1 MALYKPKNLKP
12 SIENGPVN
20 IDTQKD
26 MQFSFQLD
34 GNEKLENYTLF
45 IEDYAEEGIS
55 KIFTSKYS
63 EYYLELESVGNTTGM
78 ITFNNR
84 KCTYVD
90 HLREKYPIF
99 DATTNLTSGIKL
111 NNLPKFDQMKI
122 TLDSI
127 YYQHAYNHI
136 IEGDDGSG
144 LCCNT
149 DILIPFK
156 NDKIR
161 QYYYMD
167 YSYTLP
173 YCTNIYNQSLIENK
187 RVYSEVGLPVSINS
201 NNSVFINSQQLY
213 NFIKRPIAKS
223 HFKEEMPFEGVY
235 MGDIFG
241 NFDWI
246 YLKFKCDIQGNIF
259 YYIKGFVPQM
269 KGRKINEYSFWE
281 AYLSDSY
288 QYGVLK
294 VTDSK
299 TAKYL
304 PTVRNHW
311 HWKEMI
317 ELDTSIG
324 EWVKKQTKIYS
335 YNKEANDFFGKEE
348 YKYKHNYDKDLIFPI
363 KLKESDEALD
373 GASGMLELGGPGVSI
388 KNFYLST
395 TPNEQSNLNLKV
407 LKYPIDSNGNNEVFD
422 IDKSPINLQYNQLYL
437 DKKGFVNWWIKVE
450 GEKNEVTSYAES
462 FLGYPDFQIA
472 LSTKKDETSNEVSQ
486 FKNISI
492 YPTLSCSFKN
502 DEDTQNT
509 YALTSIANGLKPYN
523 NKGEPWSKK
532 SGKVYYKIKGALTTS
547 DDIPTQ
553 DFYIGHDY
561 LFSILKET
569 YNSNSEK
576 NSNVP
581 KENIDCYVLKDGN
594 SIFLEVHS
602 DDLYYNVFLG
612 DKNYSDKKSHS
623 FYSSTTDN
631 NSKLGYYISSV
642 NLAEL
647 ETIDDLTEI
656 VPEISDLISYKYKI
670 IDTLTSKIIQEND
683 TVYTGDLN
691 FSIDFLP
698 KGNYRLEVEVENSL
712 GMIAKN
718 SIDLLIDAP
727 EVEVRKPNL
736 TSLKDSGVYIDWS
749 NIPFLYASFSKGEF
763 IENDFYYNYPVAPIE
778 GSSAEY
784 YKSLY
789 IPKNETLTMNLL
801 GQPCNYIVYCFQPVG
816 QSFGLNEETLEMTTR
831 EVMVIQTDTYWY
843 RFSICMVDKNNS
855 NSPEGKYSYYLNVKA
870 FNQDLNQLSASKDG
884 EEQFIE
890 FNSNINLI
898 TSEQLYY
905 IMIFDKENSK
915 IHLKLY
921 YNINDSNLLDGGHMN
936 EIDFSWTFE
945 DLNIN
950 SSIEIPREKPW
961 EYLFSPK
968 YIQLL
973 GEQVCSYIYGSNSIA
988 ENIGLVNDENYNAEK
1003 YNFYFNP
1010 NRTEKYDIIAE
1021 DKTKDELSNIT
1032 IIRQDLNNDN
1042 FKMVYNIDNYTN
1054 KFIDYSVP
1062 SKTEC
1067 FYELY
1072 IGKEL
1077 SAPYKSEIIKTDD
1090 LGKWFLLV
1098 CDDVW
1103 NENGLN
1109 ENKVTVADIFEFE
1122 ANVTVGSMNNN
1133 TDFSISKNF
1142 TRYPKVQH
1150 SPSNYW
1156 SGTLGGLLGVISS
1169 GSRFTQTPEMLR
1181 RFKALTTDN
1190 RRKFLKDRDGNLWEI
1205 SLSAAN
1211 TVETNTNLDIQL
1223 KTANI
1228 SWVEVADTVNT
1239 MIYLDNYTDATW
1251 LQEEESLVSGPYNGR
1266 TQF

>member
-12 SIENGPVN
+12 SIANGPVN
-20 IDTQKD
+20 TDTQKD

-45 IEDYAEEGIS
+45 IEDYAEEKGIP

-63 EYYLELESVGNTTGM
+63 EYYLDLESVGTKTGM
-78 ITFNNR
+78 ITFNTR

-99 DATTNLTSGIKL
+99 DANTNLTSEIKL
-111 NNLPKFDQMKI
+111 NNLPNFDQMKI

-127 YYQHAYNHI
+127 YYQHAYQHI
-136 IEGDDGSG
+136 IEDDNGSG
-144 LCCNT
+144 LCCNA

-156 NDKIR
+156 NDKIK

-167 YSYTLP
+167 YFYTLP
-173 YCTNIYNQSLIENK
+173 YCTNEYNQSLIRNK
-187 RVYSEVGLPVSINS
+187 RVYSKVELPVSINS
-201 NNSVFINSQQLY
+201 NNGVFINSQQLY
-213 NFIKRPIAKS
+213 NFIKDPIAKS
-223 HFKEEMPFEGVY
+223 HFKEEMPFEGVG

-246 YLKFKCDIQGNIF
+246 YLKFKCNIQDNIF

-269 KGRKINEYSFWE
+269 IGQRINQYTFWE
-281 AYLSDSY
+281 AYLSDRY
-288 QYGVLK
+288 QFGVLEVK
-294 VTDSK
+294 SDA
-299 TAKYL
+299 TAVSL
-304 PTVRNHW
+304 PTVKNNW
-311 HWKEMI
+311 HWED
-317 ELDTSIG
+317 LVG
-324 EWVKKQTKIYS
+324 EKTHAGSWVESQEKLYS
-335 YNKEANDFFGKEE
+335 YNENVKSFFGNGTCE
-348 YKYKHNYDKDLIFPI
+348 YISHNYTSSFPI
-363 KLKESDEALD
+363 ETSLTQNENLD
-373 GASGMLELGGPGVSI
+373 GTEGMIKYGGLGVSI
-388 KNFYLST
+388 KNFFLST
-395 TPNEQSNLNLKV
+395 PLLENSKLNLKD
-407 LKYPIDSNGNNEVFD
+407 LKYPINSKGDNETFYID
-422 IDKSPINLQYNQLYL
+422 ISAINAQYNQLYL
-437 DKKGFVNWWIKVE
+437 DKKGFINWWIKVE

-472 LSTKKDETSNEVSQ
+472 LSTKKDEISNEVSQ

-502 DEDTQNT
+502 DKDTKNT
-509 YALTSIANGLKPYN
+509 YTLTSIANGLKSYN
-523 NKGEPWSKK
+523 DKGEPWSKK
-532 SGKVYYKIKGALTTS
+532 SGKVYYKIQGALTTS
-547 DDIPTQ
+547 NQTETKTQ

-569 YNSNSEK
+569 YDSNSEK
-576 NSNVP
+576 NNNVP
-581 KENIDCYVLKDGN
+581 EGAIDCYVLKDGDP
-594 SIFLEVHS
+594 IFLEVDS
-602 DDLYYNVFLG
+602 VDLYYNVFLG
-612 DKNYSDKKSHS
+612 DIKYSDSQS
-623 FYSSTTDN
+623 FYDSTKN
-631 NSKLGYYISSV
+631 LGYYISFV
-642 NLAEL
+642 DLANL
-647 ETIDDLTEI
+647 ETTDDLTEI

-698 KGNYRLEVEVENSL
+698 KGNYRLEMEVENSL

-718 SIDLLIDAP
+718 SIDLLIDTP
-727 EVEVRKPNL
+727 EVEIRKPNL
-736 TSLKDSGVYIDWS
+736 TLLKDSGVYIDWS
-749 NIPFLYASFSKGEF
+749 NIPFLYASFSKGKF
-763 IENDFYYNYPVAPIE
+763 TENDFYYNYPVAPIE
-778 GSSAEY
+778 GSSAKY

-801 GQPCNYIVYCFQPVG
+801 GQPCNYIIYCFQPVG

-831 EVMVIQTDTYWY
+831 EVMVMQTDKYWY

-890 FNSNINLI
+890 FNSDINLI

-921 YNINDSNLLDGGHMN
+921 CNTNDSNLLDGGYAN

-973 GEQVCSYIYGSNSIA
+973 GEQVCSYIYGSNRIA
-988 ENIGLVNDENYNAEK
+988 ENIGLVNDENYNGKK

-1010 NRTEKYDIIAE
+1010 NKTEKHDIIAE
-1021 DKTKDELSNIT
+1021 DKIKDELSNIT

-1077 SAPYKSEIIKTDD
+1077 FAPYQSEIIKTDD

-1103 NENGLN
+1103 DENGLN

-1169 GSRFTQTPEMLR
+1169 GSRFTQTPKMLK
-1181 RFKALTTDN
+1181 RFKALTTDD
-1190 RRKFLKDRDGNLWEI
+1190 RRKFLKDRDGNIWEI

-1211 TVETNTNLDIQL
+1211 TIETNTNLDIQL

-1228 SWVEVADTVNT
+1228 SWVEVADTANT

-1251 LQEEESLVSGPYNGR
+1251 LQEEENLASGLYNGR

>member
-12 SIENGPVN
+12 SIANGPVN

-45 IEDYAEEGIS
+45 IEDYAEEAGIS

-99 DATTNLTSGIKL
+99 DATTNLTSEIKL

-201 NNSVFINSQQLY
+201 NNSVFISSQQLY

-363 KLKESDEALD
+363 ELKESDKALD

-395 TPNEQSNLNLKV
+395 IPNEQSNLNLKV
-407 LKYPIDSNGNNEVFD
+407 LKYPINSKGNNETFY

-472 LSTKKDETSNEVSQ
+472 LSTKEDETSNEVSQ

-492 YPTLSCSFKN
+492 YPTLSCSFENKGTEN
-502 DEDTQNT
+502 IYT
-509 YALTSIANGLKPYN
+509 LTSIANGLKPYD
-523 NKGEPWSKK
+523 NKGKLWSKK
-532 SGKVYYKIKGALTTS
+532 SGKVYYKIQEALTTS
-547 DDIPTQ
+547 DETP

-569 YNSNSEK
+569 LEDNK
-576 NSNVP
+576 TVP
-581 KENIDCYVLKDGN
+581 TGDIDCYILKDGEP
-594 SIFLEVHS
+594 IFLEVHRN
-602 DDLYYNVFLG
+602 DLYYNVFLG
-612 DKNYSDKKSHS
+612 DEKNYSGSHS
-623 FYSSTTDN
+623 FDESTNGSNTN
-631 NSKLGYYISSV
+631 LGYYISFV
-642 NLAEL
+642 NLANL
-647 ETIDDLTEI
+647 EITNNLIEI

-670 IDTLTSKIIQEND
+670 IDTLTSKIIKEND
-683 TVYTGDLN
+683 TVYTGNLN

-698 KGNYRLEVEVENSL
+698 KGNYRLELEAENVL

-718 SIDLLIDAP
+718 SIDLLVDIP
-727 EVEVRKPNL
+727 EVEIRTPNVEL
-736 TSLKDSGVYIDWS
+736 LKDGGLYIDWS
-749 NIPFLYASFSKGEF
+749 NIPFLYASFSKGNIQE
-763 IENDFYYNYPVAPIE
+763 EDFYYNYPVPSEEE
-778 GSSAEY
+778 GSY

-789 IPKNETLTMNLL
+789 IPKNESLTMNLL
-801 GQPCNYIVYCFQPVG
+801 GQNCNYMVYCFQPVG
-816 QSFGLNEETLEMTTR
+816 QSFGFNENSKESLTR
-831 EVMVIQTDTYWY
+831 DVMIMQTDAYWY
-843 RFSICMVDKNNS
+843 HFSICMVDKEEDKNN
-855 NSPEGKYSYYLNVKA
+855 NKYSYYLNIKA
-870 FNQDLNQLSASKDG
+870 INQELDQVSANIDG
-884 EEQFIE
+884 EEQFIQFDSE
-890 FNSNINLI
+890 INLMV
-898 TSEQLYY
+898 SDQLYY
-905 IMIFDKENSK
+905 IMIFDKEDRK
-915 IHLKLY
+915 IDLKIY
-921 YNINDSNLLDGGHMN
+921 INTNDSNLLDDSAISK
-936 EIDFSWTFE
+936 IDFSWNFE
-945 DLNIN
+945 NLDGVSSNI
-950 SSIEIPREKPW
+950 SIPQENTWEK
-961 EYLFSPK
+961 LFAPK

-988 ENIGLVNDENYNAEK
+988 ESIELVNKEK
-1003 YNFYFNP
+1003 YDPQKYMFYFNP
-1010 NRTEKYDIIAE
+1010 NKTDKYNIIAE
-1021 DKTKDELSNIT
+1021 DKVSEELSDI
-1032 IIRQDLNNDN
+1032 IVIRQDLNKDN
-1042 FKMVYNIDNYTN
+1042 FKMIYNINNYTN
-1054 KFIDYSVP
+1054 KFIDYSAP
-1062 SKTEC
+1062 SKTKC

-1072 IGKEL
+1072 IGNNL
-1077 SAPYKSEIIKTDD
+1077 SAPYRTEIINTGD

-1103 NENGLN
+1103 DENGLN
-1109 ENKVTVADIFEFE
+1109 ENKVVVSDIFEFE
-1122 ANVTVGSMNNN
+1122 ANVTVGSMSNN

-1211 TVETNTNLDIQL
+1211 TIETNTNLDIQL

-1228 SWVEVADTVNT
+1228 SWVEVADTANT

-1251 LQEEESLVSGPYNGR
+1251 LQEEESLASGLYNGR

>member
-12 SIENGPVN
+12 SISNGPVN
-20 IDTQKD
+20 IDIQKD

-45 IEDYAEEGIS
+45 IEDYAEQGIE
-55 KIFTSKYS
+55 KIFTSEYS
-63 EYYLELESVGNTTGM
+63 EYYLELESVGTTTGM
-78 ITFNNR
+78 ITFNTR

-90 HLREKYPIF
+90 HLRERYPIF
-99 DATTNLTSGIKL
+99 DANTNSTSEIKL

-127 YYQHAYNHI
+127 YYQHAYQHI
-136 IEGDDGSG
+136 IERDNDSG
-144 LCCNT
+144 LCCNA

-156 NDKIR
+156 NDKIK
-161 QYYYMD
+161 QYYD
-167 YSYTLP
+167 IDSYYYLP
-173 YCTNIYNQSLIENK
+173 YCTNEYNQSLIKNK
-187 RVYSEVGLPVSINS
+187 RVFSKIDLPININS
-201 NNSVFINSQQLY
+201 NNGVFINSQQLY
-213 NFIKRPIAKS
+213 NFIKDPVAKS
-223 HFKEEMPFEGVY
+223 HFKEEIPFEEIEIGE
-235 MGDIFG
+235 IFG

-246 YLKFKCDIQGNIF
+246 YLKFKCEIQDKVF

-269 KGRKINEYSFWE
+269 IGSKINEYTDWE
-281 AYLSDSY
+281 AYLSNEY
-288 QYGVLK
+288 RYGVLEVIEETDKVYLPK
-294 VTDSK
+294 VT
-299 TAKYL
+299 
-304 PTVRNHW
+304 NFW
-311 HWKEMI
+311 HWKNLVGEN
-317 ELDTSIG
+317 TSAG
-324 EWVKKQTKIYS
+324 RWLNKQNKIAS
-335 YNKEANDFFGKEE
+335 YNKGVDNFFGEDI
-348 YKYKHNYDKDLIFPI
+348 YNHNIHNIKSLALPI
-363 KLKESDEALD
+363 KTNDVSESGLN
-373 GASGMLELGGPGVSI
+373 GATGIIKYGGPGVSI
-388 KNFYLST
+388 KNFFLST
-395 TPNEQSNLNLKV
+395 PLLENSNLNLKI
-407 LKYPIDSNGNNEVFD
+407 LKYPINSKGNNETFY

-462 FLGYPDFQIA
+462 FLGYPNFQIA
-472 LSTKKDETSNEVSQ
+472 LSTKEDETSNKVSQ

-492 YPTLSCSFKN
+492 YPTLSCIFENKGIGN
-502 DEDTQNT
+502 IYT
-509 YALTSIANGLKPYN
+509 LTSIANGLKSYN
-523 NKGEPWSKK
+523 NKGNPWSKK
-532 SGKVYYKIKGALTTS
+532 NGKVYYKIQNALTTS
-547 DDIPTQ
+547 DETP

-569 YNSNSEK
+569 YDPNLEDNK
-576 NSNVP
+576 KVP
-581 KENIDCYVLKDGN
+581 MEDIDCYILKDGKP
-594 SIFLEVHS
+594 IFLDVWRN
-602 DDLYYNVFLG
+602 DLYYNVFLG
-612 DKNYSDKKSHS
+612 DEKEYKNSQS
-623 FYSSTTDN
+623 FRGIN
-631 NSKLGYYISSV
+631 LGYYISFV
-642 NLAEL
+642 NLANL
-647 ETIDDLTEI
+647 EITNNLIEI

-670 IDTLTSKIIQEND
+670 IDTLTSKIIKEND
-683 TVYTGDLN
+683 TVYTGNSN

-698 KGNYRLEVEVENSL
+698 KGSYRLEVEVENAL

-727 EVEVRKPNL
+727 EVEIRKPNL
-736 TSLKDSGVYIDWS
+736 ILLKDSGVYIDWS
-749 NIPFLYASFSKGEF
+749 NIPFLYASFSKGDF
-763 IENDFYYNYPVAPIE
+763 TKDDFYYNYPVAPIE
-778 GSSAEY
+778 GSSTEY

-789 IPKNETLTMNLL
+789 IPKGETLTMNLL

-831 EVMVIQTDTYWY
+831 EVMVMQTDKYWY
-843 RFSICMVDKNNS
+843 RFSICMIDKNNS
-855 NSPEGKYSYYLNVKA
+855 NSSEGKYSYYLNVKA

-884 EEQFIE
+884 EEQFIT
-890 FNSNINLI
+890 FNSDINLI

-915 IHLKLY
+915 IYLKLY
-921 YNINDSNLLDGGHMN
+921 CNINDSNLLDDGYAS
-936 EIDFSWTFE
+936 EIDFSWTFV
-945 DLNIN
+945 DLDIN
-950 SSIEIPREKPW
+950 SSIEIPRERPW

-973 GEQVCSYIYGSNSIA
+973 GEQVCSYIYGSNNIVES
-988 ENIGLVNDENYNAEK
+988 IGLVNDENYNGEK

-1010 NRTEKYDIIAE
+1010 NKTEKYDIIAE
-1021 DKTKDELSNIT
+1021 DKIKDELSNIT
-1032 IIRQDLNNDN
+1032 IIRQDLSNDN
-1042 FKMVYNIDNYTN
+1042 FKMIYNIDNYTN

-1077 SAPYKSEIIKTDD
+1077 FAPYRTETINTGD

-1103 NENGLN
+1103 DENGLN

-1169 GSRFTQTPEMLR
+1169 GSRFTQTPEMLKK
-1181 RFKALTTDN
+1181 FKALTTDG
-1190 RRKFLKDRDGNLWEI
+1190 RRKFLKDRDGNIWEV

-1211 TVETNTNLDIQL
+1211 TIETNSKLDNQL
-1223 KTANI
+1223 KTASI
-1228 SWVEVADTVNT
+1228 TWVEVADTANT

-1251 LQEEESLVSGPYNGR
+1251 LQEEESLASGLYNGR